1 VNASEQTASDERRR
15 AAEAALA
22 EVESGMKVGLGT
34 GRAAE
39 HFVRFLGERV
49 RAGLDVLAVATSE
62 RTEKLAHAEGI
73 RLTTLE
79 SHPHLDL
86 VVDGADEIGPRLTL
100 IKGAGG
106 ALFREKIV
114 ASAASR
120 MVVIGEARK
129 VVARLGACPLPIE
142 IEPFGARVTR
152 AAIERTAG
160 KLGLSGPV
168 ALRMADGG
176 PFVTD
181 GGNHIV
187 DASFGLIA
195 DPDTLADELKC
206 LTGVVEHGLFVG
218 IAKAAIV
225 ARGDRVERLS
235 A

>member
-1 VNASEQTASDERRR
+1 MTGSQDTANDERRR
-15 AAEAALA
+15 SAEAAVG
-22 EVESGMKVGLGT
+22 EVEAGMTIGLGT
-34 GRAAE
+34 GRTAE
-39 HFVRFLGERV
+39 FFVRFLGERV
-49 RAGLDVLAVATSE
+49 RAGLDILAVPTSE

-73 RLTTLE
+73 RLTTLDA
-79 SHPHLDL
+79 HPRLDL
-86 VVDGADEIGPRLTL
+86 AVDGADEIGPRLTL

-120 MVVIGEARK
+120 MIVIGEAAK

-142 IEPFGARVTR
+142 IEPFGAGVTL
-152 AAIERTAG
+152 AAIERTAAR
-160 KLGLSGPV
+160 LGLAGPILV
-168 ALRMADGG
+168 RMAEGE

-187 DASFGLIA
+187 DASFGQIA
-195 DPDTLADELKC
+195 DPDTLADELKR

-225 ARGDRVERLS
+225 ARGDRVDRLS